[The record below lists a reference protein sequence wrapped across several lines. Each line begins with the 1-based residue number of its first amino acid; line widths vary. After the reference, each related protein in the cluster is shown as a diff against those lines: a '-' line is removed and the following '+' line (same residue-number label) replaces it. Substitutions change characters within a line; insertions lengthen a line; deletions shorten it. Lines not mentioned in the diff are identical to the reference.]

1 MSESQGRDLKPPEDV
16 DPITRIKKNKDSESY
31 DGAPWSTWQ
40 YSLSTTSPV
49 AIRFPVLTPGFA
61 PAAAFPLVVAKL
73 SGGSRPRSPTLS
85 ECRKW
90 IGRDSLV
97 RKTL

>member
-1 MSESQGRDLKPPEDV
+1 M
-16 DPITRIKKNKDSESY
+16 RIKKTKIQR
-31 DGAPWSTWQ
+31 AMMVPLSTWQ

-61 PAAAFPLVVAKL
+61 PAAFPLVVAKL

-85 ECRKW
+85 VCRKW